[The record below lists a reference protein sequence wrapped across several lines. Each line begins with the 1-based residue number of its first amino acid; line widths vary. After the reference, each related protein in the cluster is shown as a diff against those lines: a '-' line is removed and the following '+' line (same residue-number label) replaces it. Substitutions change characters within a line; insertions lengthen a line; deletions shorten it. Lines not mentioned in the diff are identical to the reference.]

1 MRKIL
6 IKNLIPTFV
15 ALFLSSVSMAQ
26 TLVPATSEDLSE
38 FDSQINQAHKS
49 STDSQFGAKISEEAR
64 NLQNSTAQKKKAR
77 KGALDPRD
85 QAERASLGA
94 GGNSGNSDKDAKVSS
109 PKNSDRGNSAN
120 APGHNKNK

>member
-1 MRKIL
+1 MGKIL
-6 IKNLIPTFV
+6 LYTFL

-49 STDSQFGAKISEEAR
+49 PSGSQFGAKVSEEAHH
-64 NLQNSTAQKKKAR
+64 LQNSAAQKKKAR
-77 KGALDPRD
+77 KGVLDPRD

-94 GGNSGNSDKDAKVSS
+94 GGNSGNSGQDAKVSS